1 MSSFKYLLNFVFS
14 LFLCIFIIIL
24 ILTSVL
30 IPFLTSKNTYMNIIE
45 KAQISDIIHT
55 QIQDNFIDQS
65 GGSLIPEEVFDGVM
79 PKEQVEKIFSS
90 YIDDALDFA
99 FSKSDEIASVEFDFG
114 VLENNLTDFFTQY
127 ADENGFA
134 IDEAF
139 EEQLNLTIENAKNS
153 IKTAFDFSLFKK
165 VAQIARPYA
174 QKYGMIL
181 KFLPIGVLL
190 LCAINYLFIFL
201 TDKKSSLYWL
211 LSSFA
216 CGSGVIFWGS
226 AAVRLSGFFDRFI
239 LDNPIIKSLVI
250 AFLMSVTDTVLIVS
264 GIIFILSIILLAVY
278 ISKIR
283 KQSIYNMG

>member
-14 LFLCIFIIIL
+14 LFLCILIIIL

-99 FSKSDEIASVEFDFG
+99 FSKSDEIASVEFDFSL
-114 VLENNLTDFFTQY
+114 LEKNLTDFFTQY

-165 VAQIARPYA
+165 VAQLVKPYA
-174 QKYGMIL
+174 QKYGVIL
-181 KFLPIGVLL
+181 KLLPIGVLL
-190 LCAINYLFIFL
+190 VCAAIYLFIFL
-201 TDKKSSLYWL
+201 SDKKSSLYWL
-211 LSSFA
+211 FSSFA
-216 CGSGVIFWGS
+216 CGSGIIFLGVS
-226 AAVRLSGFFDRFI
+226 AVRLSGFFDRFI

>member
-99 FSKSDEIASVEFDFG
+99 FSNFMHLVNGLYSTSCTSSPIRRYSD
-114 VLENNLTDFFTQY
+114 
-127 ADENGFA
+127 
-134 IDEAF
+134 
-139 EEQLNLTIENAKNS
+139 
-153 IKTAFDFSLFKK
+153 
-165 VAQIARPYA
+165 
-174 QKYGMIL
+174 
-181 KFLPIGVLL
+181 
-190 LCAINYLFIFL
+190 
-201 TDKKSSLYWL
+201 
-211 LSSFA
+211 
-216 CGSGVIFWGS
+216 
-226 AAVRLSGFFDRFI
+226 
-239 LDNPIIKSLVI
+239 
-250 AFLMSVTDTVLIVS
+250 
-264 GIIFILSIILLAVY
+264 
-278 ISKIR
+278 
-283 KQSIYNMG
+283 